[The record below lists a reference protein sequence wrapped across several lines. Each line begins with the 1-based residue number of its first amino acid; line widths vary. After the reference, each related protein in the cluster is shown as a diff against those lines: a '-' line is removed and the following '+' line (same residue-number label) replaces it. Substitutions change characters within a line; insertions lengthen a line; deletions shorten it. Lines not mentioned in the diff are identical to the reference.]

1 MKSLTRHT
9 GRILSVL
16 LATAMFVTSAPQSV
30 MTAYAAELS
39 GQILPP
45 PHPPAITDTEH
56 TDDTGSAGSSAETDP
71 APAEAEAPT
80 EALPEHPSPDDGQTE
95 VTPPAGTPSEDTDPE
110 DTPPAENKPAKPVP
124 EETPPDTDPENT
136 PPAGDE
142 PAEPVPG
149 ETPPDTDP
157 EDTPPAEIPPSET
170 VSENTP
176 ESTPSSEDVTPT
188 DMSTDNGSIVAS
200 STGFNNPSVTWTLY
214 QNGELLVEGTGEVIN
229 PDSIYSPWYDYRE
242 NILSATVRVKGAT
255 SAHGMFYDCVNLQT
269 VDLKGFDTSKL
280 TALSYMFSGCRS
292 LTAVDVS
299 TFNTSNVTNI
309 GSMFSGCSSLTTLD
323 LSCFDTSKV
332 ESMGYLVEYCDSLR
346 KIDVSSFDTSNTRYL
361 MRMFNKCP
369 SLETLDL
376 SSFVINYN
384 FQYGNVDVDDMITC
398 GPGLRELKTPKQIDS
413 HVSIRLPN
421 TDGSCSWR
429 SPDGTKVSWL
439 TRNFAG
445 GIALRTDS
453 HAGISFE
460 GANFTL
466 AEYPDTAI
474 YNIEKVFPKG
484 SKESFTFTIVP
495 DAGYTVIP
503 AVVPKFSSTA
513 IMITQGETPY
523 QYIVT
528 PKDPELGYVHDE
540 MITVTVATPAT
551 NTLDIKYDGQDIA
564 DFFFVAN
571 GKKLADHMATA
582 IPADNNYDITVYVK
596 PAPPREHYYTYE
608 PVPVL
613 TLETQDTYGNQ
624 VSRTIH
630 SEKNTDL
637 LTAEEK
643 EFSKGGYYVLRLG
656 RIYKKSSIEIRTV
669 EMFCMTLTAEGF
681 PEGYQIVRYVKNES
695 GLYKEQPCSR
705 ETLIEAGEDL
715 ILQAKWDDPSDAH
728 KWCNL
733 QVMTRRTGATDWE
746 FPEPITYPGV
756 SGNIWKI
763 DTLNGGREI
772 LFDLAP
778 HRIELS
784 YPGGDI
790 TDLTANTGGI
800 RFSDD
805 MHTIE
810 VHSGDSFSISYTL
823 DEALTMRGISVEGN
837 GETAGIATL
846 KDDGKGRWTVTVNN
860 LPSRLYDISK
870 INILV
875 EDPKNRASLSDP
887 NSEVMISY
895 KENKRKPLV
904 YRNEP
909 IELDHLSVSVLY
921 MNSYG
926 KPIRRTLTL
935 NTDYTAVYS
944 NNINAGKAAV
954 TITANPN
961 STKCRGQYVYYFT
974 IRKAASFSIPE
985 ATFNVEAEQPQTDL
999 SEMTIAGT
1007 YDKTVR
1013 PTGYRLVRWDKGD
1026 ILSSEPVINGN
1037 IMTYNMRQDASINS
1051 TPAKITLMA
1060 SFANYEDCQF
1070 DCTVHLVKR
1079 EALVLGGNLVSD
1091 KVYDAMEFTPDPEGL
1106 QVISKEGTTPG
1117 AEEAATILGSIKSTL
1132 YYRYTG
1138 ADGTTYDSETPPVDV
1153 GTYRLQAKVAPE
1165 NTLYKSDWTD
1175 VGTFRITPREAVLTA
1190 GNITRYVNDTLPGP
1204 FEYVYT
1210 TEGLVYGDTVS
1221 GTPILST
1228 DAQSTEKTGEYPI
1241 RITLLDAASKL
1252 LVQIINTAGKDV
1264 TANYR
1269 LTGKEGI
1276 LRIEEPAQGSCTIIY
1291 NLSGK
1296 GNDIRRS
1303 GIAAG
1308 SLLPRP
1314 ADPVAKGYKFLGWY
1328 LDGTLAKAW
1337 DFDADIVQGDTTLYA
1352 GWSRDLS
1359 AGSGSGMQLYVQE
1372 ILPQTYT
1379 GKKITPAI
1387 TVYAADGRTLL
1398 RKGKDYSVTYKN
1410 NMDADTKKFNGAD
1423 NIPAGGFGADISDT
1437 SQGFHS
1443 GLAYAIITGKGN
1455 YTGTICMN
1463 FHINPVDIS
1472 NAADTASDIS
1482 LKYTESFEEKS
1493 GKYAAIVT
1501 QFKTRTATLK
1511 YKTDYTLTVNNTAGD
1526 AAVTLNDKGQLPL
1539 NSGTYRLSIAGQ
1551 GNYTGSIE
1559 KELYVAA
1566 KSQLLKN
1573 AKVTCTGTISD
1584 VSKAQLAAG
1593 IEPQNLQVS
1602 INGTLLT
1609 EDTHYTVECSD
1620 NHAIGTATV
1629 KVKGMGGY
1637 FGSRSVTFKIRGIDF
1652 KEKEFGTVA
1661 VQDLTYS
1668 GTALTQNEV
1677 VLSKNGTPLIYG
1689 EDYTISYKNNIKRG
1703 KATMTFTANPSS
1715 GYSGSF
1721 KKTFKIDPLNLDSP
1735 DILLRGARKNDGTSR
1750 WTLSESVP
1758 YQKGGATPSDELKL
1772 QLSAS
1777 GAFLTA
1783 GRDYTVKYKDNTEIS
1798 EGKAYMTLT
1807 GKGNLTGSITVYFD
1821 ISKASLA
1828 ELYQAGIVSITPK
1841 TVRATFSYSRY
1852 RESPE
1857 DDYWE
1862 ELKDPDYEFEPAI
1875 TVKHG
1880 KQTLKEGTDYSVTY
1894 SGNVRN
1900 TLEDGGGTPTATITG
1915 IGNYAGILTEEDT
1928 PVTIPL
1934 SIYQQSLSN
1943 GTVYVIYEENTDFS
1957 YTGAPVLPGIK
1968 AVYFGKASDVSK
1980 ARQNQETDESVL
1992 TEEKTPPDA
2001 DNPRPDYAYGLTRL
2015 QQYSPETGG
2024 DYTISYGANTT
2035 KGKTGKIM
2043 ISGVYN
2049 YGGKATITFTIDPKN
2064 IYSALEPADE

>member
-1 MKSLTRHT
+1 M
-9 GRILSVL
+9 
-16 LATAMFVTSAPQSV
+16 
-30 MTAYAAELS
+30 
-39 GQILPP
+39 
-45 PHPPAITDTEH
+45 
-56 TDDTGSAGSSAETDP
+56 
-71 APAEAEAPT
+71 
-80 EALPEHPSPDDGQTE
+80 
-95 VTPPAGTPSEDTDPE
+95 TPPAETPSEDIDPGDTPPADDEPEKPVTGENPPETGPEVIPPADDEPEKPVTGESPSETDPE
-110 DTPPAENKPAKPVP
+110 DTPPADIL
-124 EETPPDTDPENT
+124 PP
-136 PPAGDE
+136 
-142 PAEPVPG
+142 
-149 ETPPDTDP
+149 
-157 EDTPPAEIPPSET
+157 ET

-176 ESTPSSEDVTPT
+176 ESTPSSEDVTPN
-188 DMSTDNGSIVAS
+188 DLSADNGNIVAS
-200 STGFNNPSVTWTLY
+200 GTGFNNPSVTWILY

-229 PDSIYSPWYDYRE
+229 PDSVYSPWYDYRE
-242 NILSATVRVKGAT
+242 NILSATVCVKGAT

-269 VDLKGFDTSKL
+269 VDLKGFGTSEV
-280 TALSYMFSGCRS
+280 TDLSYMFFNCQS

-309 GSMFSGCSSLTTLD
+309 GGMFSGCSSLTTLD

-346 KIDVSSFDTSNTRYL
+346 EIDVSSFDTSNTRYL
-361 MRMFNKCP
+361 MRMFNECP

-384 FQYGNVDVDDMITC
+384 FQHGYVEVGQMITC
-398 GPGLRELKTPKQIDS
+398 GSSLRELKTPKQIDS
-413 HVSIRLPN
+413 RVHIGLPA

-429 SPDGTKVSWL
+429 TPDGTKVFNL
-439 TRNFAG
+439 TPDLAG
-445 GIALRTDS
+445 SVLRTDS

-460 GANFTL
+460 GENFTL

-503 AVVPKFSSTA
+503 SVVPKFSSTG
-513 IMITQGETPY
+513 IMVSQGETPY

-528 PKDPELGYVHDE
+528 PKDPEQGYVHDE
-540 MITVTVATPAT
+540 VLSVTVATPAT
-551 NTLDIKYDGQDIA
+551 NTLNISYDESIA
-564 DFFFVAN
+564 DYFFVAN
-571 GKKLADHMATA
+571 GKKLADHMSAT
-582 IPADNNYDITVYVK
+582 ISADNNYDITAYIK
-596 PAPPREHYYTYE
+596 PGPPQGHYYTYD
-608 PVPVL
+608 PVPIL

-624 VSRTIH
+624 VSKTIR

-669 EMFCMTLTAEGF
+669 EMFRMTLTAKGF

-695 GLYKEQPCSR
+695 GLYEEQAYGR
-705 ETLIEAGEDL
+705 ETLIEAGEEL
-715 ILQAKWDDPSDAH
+715 ILRPKWDDPSGAH
-728 KWCNL
+728 KWCSL
-733 QVMTRRTGATDWE
+733 QVMTRRTGSTEWVLL
-746 FPEPITYPGV
+746 EPSINSDI
-756 SGNIWKI
+756 SGNIWRI

-790 TDLTANTGGI
+790 TDLTADTGGI
-800 RFSDD
+800 RFPED

-810 VHSGDSFSISYTL
+810 VHSGDSFSFSFTL
-823 DEALTMRGISVEGN
+823 DEALNMKGISVEGN
-837 GETAGIATL
+837 GETTGIATL
-846 KDDGKGRWTVTVNN
+846 RDDGNGRWTITVNN
-860 LPSRLYDISK
+860 LPSRLYDIRK

-875 EDPKNRASLSDP
+875 EDPKNRVSLSDP

-895 KENKRKPLV
+895 REHKRKPLV

-909 IELDHLSVSVLY
+909 IELDHLSVSVSH

-944 NNINAGKAAV
+944 DNINAGKAAV

-961 STKCRGQYVYYFT
+961 STKCRGQYVYFFT

-1007 YDKTVR
+1007 YDKSVR
-1013 PTGYRLVRWDKGD
+1013 PTGYRLVSWDKGG
-1026 ILSSEPVINGN
+1026 ILNTEPVISGN
-1037 IMTYNMRQDASINS
+1037 IMTYNMRPDASINS

-1091 KVYDAMEFTPDPEGL
+1091 KVYDAMEFTPNPEGL

-1117 AEEAATILGSIKSTL
+1117 AGEAATILGSIKSTL

-1190 GNITRYVNDTLPGP
+1190 GNITRYVNDTLPEP

-1221 GTPILST
+1221 GTPVLST

-1241 RITLLDAASKL
+1241 QITLSDAAGKL
-1252 LVQIINTAGKDV
+1252 LVQIINAAGKDV

-1269 LTGKEGI
+1269 LTGKEGV
-1276 LRIEEPAQGSCTIIY
+1276 LRIEEPAQGSCTITY

-1328 LDGTLAKAW
+1328 LDGTLAKMW
-1337 DFDADIVQGDTTLYA
+1337 DFNADIVQGDTTLYA
-1352 GWSRDLS
+1352 GWSKDLS

-1398 RKGKDYSVTYKN
+1398 RKGKDYSVTYIN
-1410 NMDADTKKFNGAD
+1410 NIDADTKKFNGAD

-1437 SQGFHS
+1437 THGFHS

-1455 YTGTICMN
+1455 YTGTVCMN

-1472 NAADTASDIS
+1472 DAADTASGIT

-1511 YKTDYTLTVNNTAGD
+1511 YKTDYTLTVNNAAGNT
-1526 AAVTLNDKGQLPL
+1526 AVTLNDKGQLPL
-1539 NSGTYRLSIAGQ
+1539 NSGTYRLSITGQ

-1559 KELYVAA
+1559 KELYVAS
-1566 KSQLLKN
+1566 KSQLIKN
-1573 AKVTCTGTISD
+1573 AKITCTGAISD
-1584 VSKAQLAAG
+1584 VGKAQLSEG
-1593 IEPQNLQVS
+1593 VEPQNLQVS
-1602 INGTLLT
+1602 INGTPLSK
-1609 EDTHYTVECSD
+1609 DTHYTVECSG

-1629 KVKGMGGY
+1629 RVKGIGDY
-1637 FGSRSVTFKIRGIDF
+1637 FGSKTVTFKIKGIAF

-1661 VQDLTYS
+1661 VRNMTYN
-1668 GTALTQNEV
+1668 GAALTQNDV

-1721 KKTFKIDPLNLDSP
+1721 KKTFKIDPLHLDSP
-1735 DILLRGARKNDGTSR
+1735 DIRLQGARKNDDTSR
-1750 WTLSESVP
+1750 WTLAESVP

-1772 QLSAS
+1772 QLTAT

-1783 GRDYTVKYKDNTEIS
+1783 DKDYTVKYKDNKEIS
-1798 EGKAYMTLT
+1798 ERKAYMTLT
-1807 GKGNLTGSITVYFD
+1807 GKGNLSGSIKVYFD

-1828 ELYQAGIVSITPK
+1828 DLYQAGVISITPK
-1841 TVRATFSYSRY
+1841 PVRATFSYRRY
-1852 RESPE
+1852 RESPDE
-1857 DDYWE
+1857 DYWE

-1875 TVKHG
+1875 IVKHG
-1880 KQTLKEGTDYSVTY
+1880 KQTLKEGTDYNVAY
-1894 SGNVRN
+1894 SGNVRS
-1900 TLEDGGGTPTATITG
+1900 TLEGGGGTPTATITG
-1915 IGNYAGILTEEDT
+1915 IGNYAGILPEEDT

-1943 GTVYVIYEENTDFS
+1943 STVYVIYEENTDFS
-1957 YTGAPVLPGIK
+1957 YTGAPVLPKIKGI
-1968 AVYFGKASDVSK
+1968 YFGKASDVSK
-1980 ARQNQETDESVL
+1980 ARQNQETDESIL

-2001 DNPRPDYAYGLTRL
+2001 DKPHPDYAYGLTRL
-2015 QQYSPETGG
+2015 RQYTPETGG

-2043 ISGVYN
+2043 ISGIYD

-2064 IYSALEPADE
+2064 IYSALDPAD